1 MKRGLGIEVLVFG
14 CCALCFSSPSVAV
27 PTSTDNVDNHR
38 IIASSLA
45 RSHTKERER
54 QGDHQLRRFII
65 SRSAVS
71 PSPSR
76 ALSHDHPPTQP
87 PIRPLFLIPQ
97 ERYTHPPIHP
107 TPDGDRPAGEE
118 RGREAFFRFISHP
131 IIVTIHPWL
140 AGGKTRERTPARNN
154 SKPADR
160 NVVNKRRQTTIMLT
174 CHLDSSTDAQP
185 NLGFSPKITTSL
197 HE

>member
-54 QGDHQLRRFII
+54 DKEMINYVG
-65 SRSAVS
+65 SSSADQ
-71 PSPSR
+71 PSLPLLPAPS
-76 ALSHDHPPTQP
+76 HMITQTTQP

-107 TPDGDRPAGEE
+107 TSDGDRPAGAKE
-118 RGREAFFRFISHP
+118 RGGFCRFHQSSDHCHNIS
-131 IIVTIHPWL
+131 L
-140 AGGKTRERTPARNN
+140 AGRRENT
-154 SKPADR
+154 
-160 NVVNKRRQTTIMLT
+160 
-174 CHLDSSTDAQP
+174 
-185 NLGFSPKITTSL
+185 
-197 HE
+197 